1 MPYISARAIYL
12 AVTFLIIV
20 IFGITGA
27 YYYLD
32 LQKNIKVAD
41 KVSTPTQYN
50 QEVEIAQK
58 ETPQTT
64 VSSQLSLCYQTCQFS
79 FQCQGDLECLDV
91 SGEKKCVNPSC
102 IQNNACDCAISQEA
116 SPSADLMQLSQYNS
130 EPSGIGGLQSSPTPT
145 VKPSPTLT
153 PKPSVK
159 STAVA
164 TVAAKIAENYLAEN
178 VTDEEY
184 DPQLPDAGFPNIS
197 IFVIMIAIFSTSA
210 GLFLLNK
217 KS

>member
-20 IFGITGA
+20 IFGITGT

-41 KVSTPTQYN
+41 RVSTPTQYN
-50 QEVEIAQK
+50 QEIEITPE
-58 ETPQTT
+58 ETPQPT

-102 IQNNACDCAISQEA
+102 AQNNACDCANDQEA
-116 SPSADLMQLSQYNS
+116 SPSADLVQLSQYNS
-130 EPSGIGGLQSSPTPT
+130 EPNGIGGLESSPTPT
-145 VKPSPTLT
+145 VKPSPTVA
-153 PKPSVK
+153 PKPSIK
-159 STAVA
+159 PTAIA
-164 TVAAKIAENYLAEN
+164 TISAKTAENYHAEN

-184 DPQLPDAGFPNIS
+184 DPQLPDAGFPSIS
-197 IFVIMIAIFSTSA
+197 IFIIMIAIFSTSA
-210 GLFLLNK
+210 GLILLNK